1 MTMAATDIFARLIQ
15 DHDTHRK
22 LIAQICETKG
32 DSDERRTLF
41 ECYKVDANAHAAAEE
56 ETLYATIMTMTDTRQ
71 DAQHSVKEHADL
83 GMLFVELDE
92 MDMASSA
99 WLTKFKTL
107 AHDYIHHIDEEEQEK
122 FPKAKEAIS
131 SEKAVELRAEFNA
144 RKPEEIERVEAKTD
158 VPEIKKAIKEEAE

>member
-1 MTMAATDIFARLIQ
+1 MAADIFERLIQ
-15 DHDTHRK
+15 DHDKHRE
-22 LIAQICETKG
+22 LIAQICETTG
-32 DSDERRTLF
+32 DSDDRRSLF
-41 ECYKVDANAHAAAEE
+41 EQYRVDANAHAAAEE

-92 MDMASSA
+92 MDMSSSA

-107 AHDYIHHIDEEEQEK
+107 AHDYIHHIDEEEEEK
-122 FPKAKEAIS
+122 FPKAREAIDVA
-131 SEKAVELRAEFNA
+131 KAVELRAEFNA

-158 VPEIKKAIKEEAE
+158 VPEIKKAIEEEAE